1 VGVVGGRVGEA
12 VEPVTVQPGTVTAAR
27 SAWCSGNG
35 TVTASIDGAPHAA
48 TSCWSRPARP
58 STAASPWPGAG
69 LRKIGRRGYRRWRL
83 LGGQV
88 AAQKTVGSA
97 STTRASAVPVAA
109 TLVAVAAGCWWGTL
123 RAPMMTAATLP
134 AFLVAWLAM
143 MAAMM
148 MPAVAPAVRLYLR
161 ASARTAAPAP
171 WFVGGYL
178 AVWTAVGVPAYFAW
192 RLLAPAGMAGRPEP
206 PCSSPPATS
215 SARLR
220 TPACPAAAQ
229 IVAPASSAGRS
240 ASKPSSLPPRV
251 GNFDEQPWGDS
262 LSGITCAPPS

>member
-1 VGVVGGRVGEA
+1 MGVVGGRVGEA

-48 TSCWSRPARP
+48 TSCWLRPARP

-192 RLLAPAGMAGRPEP
+192 RLLAPAVMDGRPWVGRAAGAALLVAAGYQL
-206 PCSSPPATS
+206 SPVKDACLS
-215 SARLR
+215 RRRSDRCARKQRRQVSVQTLFTTAPGGELR
-220 TPACPAAAQ
+220 
-229 IVAPASSAGRS
+229 
-240 ASKPSSLPPRV
+240 
-251 GNFDEQPWGDS
+251 
-262 LSGITCAPPS
+262 